1 MTKMLRR
8 MYRLPRSLVTLL
20 AISCCSAR
28 SLQAAP
34 VRTDVCSKGVRA
46 RDTAS
51 VPADSGLVR
60 RFRNLLTSKTQVAD
74 YQSLMYAVGAL
85 FDKVGAECGQLILH
99 ASSIAAYKFPR
110 DSAAYRRLELNLAG
124 HTFQSESLPPE
135 PARASGRPKPTS
147 PIRPPDFFERALSTA
162 PHGFVSL
169 SNRGFPLSGRN
180 TGSRRSHA
188 GVSSE

>member
-8 MYRLPRSLVTLL
+8 VYRLPRSLVTLL
-20 AISCCSAR
+20 AFTCFGAL

-34 VRTDVCSKGVRA
+34 VRTDACSKGVRA
-46 RDTAS
+46 RDTAT

-60 RFRNLLTSKTQVAD
+60 RFHNLLTSKTQVAD

-85 FDKVGAECGQLILH
+85 FDKVGEECGQLILH

-135 PARASGRPKPTS
+135 PARLKKRSA
-147 PIRPPDFFERALSTA
+147 PID
-162 PHGFVSL
+162 
-169 SNRGFPLSGRN
+169 
-180 TGSRRSHA
+180 
-188 GVSSE
+188 